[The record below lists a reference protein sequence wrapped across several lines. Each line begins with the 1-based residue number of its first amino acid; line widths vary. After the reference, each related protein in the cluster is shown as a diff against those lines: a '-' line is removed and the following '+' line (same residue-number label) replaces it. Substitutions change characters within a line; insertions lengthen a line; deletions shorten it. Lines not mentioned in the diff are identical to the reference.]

1 VPGDKGAMAAA
12 PQGEDVYAT
21 VSAPNRGTTVQS
33 TDPSKLLLNDL
44 YLPGTFLPLNHLGSC
59 LLELPHRCIGVGTLA
74 ERCRHHQEVGSLDS
88 RRFGRCDGSITS
100 KLDPDH
106 LP

>member
-21 VSAPNRGTTVQS
+21 VSAPNHRTTLHQ
-33 TDPSKLLLNDL
+33 LILH
-44 YLPGTFLPLNHLGSC
+44 LPGTFLPLNYLGTC
-59 LLELPHRCIGVGTLA
+59 LLELPHRCFGVGTLA
-74 ERCRHHQEVGSLDS
+74 ERCGNHQEVGSLDS

-106 LP
+106 IP

>member
-1 VPGDKGAMAAA
+1 MAAA

-21 VSAPNRGTTVQS
+21 VSAPRPWHDRAS
-33 TDPSKLLLNDL
+33 TDSPKLLLNDL
-44 YLPGTFLPLNHLGSC
+44 YLPGTFLPLNYLGSC

-74 ERCRHHQEVGSLDS
+74 ERCGHHQEVGSLDS
-88 RRFGRCDGSITS
+88 RRLGRCDGSITS

-106 LP
+106 IP